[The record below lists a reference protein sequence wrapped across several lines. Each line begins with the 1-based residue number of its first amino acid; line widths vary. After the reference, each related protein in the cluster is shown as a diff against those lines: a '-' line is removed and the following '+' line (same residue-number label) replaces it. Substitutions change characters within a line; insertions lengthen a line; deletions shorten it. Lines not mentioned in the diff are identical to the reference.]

1 MATMNTLTQ
10 GSELSS
16 SQLGSKRTARIV
28 TPALVG
34 GFATA
39 VGMWCVWFLGH
50 LPALALPPQVNVPAL
65 LICMVVGMW
74 LTGRSVGQETGW
86 KVGGV
91 AGILTSLINLLI
103 LGAHLA
109 QPPQADKQPLPGFE
123 GFTPSAALV
132 GIGFL
137 ALGAVVGVVF
147 GAIGSRGVAASVH
160 EPRVWVA
167 RFAIVNVVAIVPL
180 LLIGGS
186 VTSTASGMAVPGWPS
201 SYGANMFLYPITLM
215 SQPRVFLEHTHRL
228 FGSMVGLT
236 TLVSMVLVLVFDR
249 TRFVR
254 VWAVVAFVLVLGQGY
269 LGGQR
274 VNSVSIKLAMV
285 HGVAAQLFFAFVVAL
300 AAYLSVAYIKAARAD
315 AVDGDRK
322 RKIFATGLLHA
333 TIVQLLLGATYRHF
347 GQQTGQMHALW
358 AHAAWSMVVVVFA
371 LLAGFTI
378 RSRFSSD
385 GLVPLFQRV
394 GVGLIAVVG
403 VQFMLG
409 WWAFFVVVN
418 AGPRGGA
425 PLHDQLETA
434 KPIDAMT
441 ALVATAHQANG
452 ALLLALATLAIVFT
466 RRVWKAN
473 PTAVLATA

>member
-1 MATMNTLTQ
+1 MASINTQ
-10 GSELSS
+10 SAAQDFGDN
-16 SQLGSKRTARIV
+16 ARAGV
-28 TPALVG
+28 VPPALVG

-39 VGMWCVWFLGH
+39 VAMWCVWFVGH

-65 LICMVVGMW
+65 LACMSAGMW
-74 LTGRSVGQETGW
+74 LTGRSVGRAIGW
-86 KVGGV
+86 KVGGL
-91 AGILTSLINLLI
+91 AGLLASLVNLLI

-109 QPPQADKQPLPGFE
+109 QPPEADKQPLPGFE

-132 GIGFL
+132 GVGFL
-137 ALGAVVGVVF
+137 ALGAVVGLVF

-160 EPRVWVA
+160 GPHVWLA
-167 RFAIVNVVAIVPL
+167 RFAVVNAVAIVPL
-180 LLIGGS
+180 LLTGGS

-236 TLVSMVLVLVFDR
+236 TLVTMILVLVFNR

-254 VWAVVAFVLVLGQGY
+254 VWAVVAFVLVCVQGV
-269 LGGQR
+269 LGGIR
-274 VNSVSIKLAMV
+274 VNNVSTKLAMV
-285 HGVAAQLFFAFVVAL
+285 HGVTAQFFFAFVVAL
-300 AAYLSVAYIKAARAD
+300 AAYLSVAYSKAARAD

-322 RKIFATGLLHA
+322 RKVLATGLLHA
-333 TIVQLLLGATYRHF
+333 TIVQLLLGAAYRHF
-347 GQQTGQMHALW
+347 GQQTGNMHALW

-371 LLAGFTI
+371 LLAGFTA
-378 RSRFSSD
+378 RARFSSD
-385 GLVPLFQRV
+385 GLAPLFGRV
-394 GVGLIAVVG
+394 GTGLVAVVG
-403 VQFMLG
+403 VQFLLG
-409 WWAFFVVVN
+409 WWAFFVVVK

-425 PLHDQLETA
+425 PSHDQLDTA
-434 KPIDAMT
+434 KAVDALT

-466 RRVWKAN
+466 RRVWKSN
-473 PTAVLATA
+473 PTAVLAKA

>member
-1 MATMNTLTQ
+1 MENLT
-10 GSELSS
+10 GRGTTTELAETRPS
-16 SQLGSKRTARIV
+16 GIV
-28 TPALVG
+28 PPALVG

-39 VGMWCVWFLGH
+39 VAMWCAWFVGH
-50 LPALALPPQVNVPAL
+50 LPALALPPQANVPAL
-65 LICMVVGMW
+65 LVCMVVGMW
-74 LTGRSVGQETGW
+74 LTGRSVGQGQGW
-86 KVGGV
+86 KVGGL
-91 AGILTSLINLLI
+91 AGVLASLINLLI

-109 QPPQADKQPLPGFE
+109 KPPEADKQPLPGFE

-132 GIGFL
+132 GVGFL
-137 ALGAVVGVVF
+137 VLGAAVGVVF
-147 GAIGSRGVAASVH
+147 GALGSRGVAASVH
-160 EPRVWVA
+160 GSRVWVA
-167 RFAIVNVVAIVPL
+167 RFAVVNVVAVVPL

-236 TLVSMVLVLVFDR
+236 TLVNMILVLVFNR
-249 TRFVR
+249 TRFVQ
-254 VWAVVAFVLVLGQGY
+254 VWAIVAFVLVCVQGV
-269 LGGQR
+269 LGGIR
-274 VNSVSIKLAMV
+274 VNNVSTKLAMV
-285 HGVAAQLFFAFVVAL
+285 HGVTAQFFFAFVVAL
-300 AAYLSVAYIKAARAD
+300 AAYLSVAYSKAARAD

-322 RKIFATGLLHA
+322 RKVFATGLLHA

-347 GQQTGQMHALW
+347 GQQTGHMHALW
-358 AHAAWSMVVVVFA
+358 AHAAWSLVVVIFA
-371 LLAGFTI
+371 VLTGFAI
-378 RSRFSSD
+378 RARFSSD
-385 GLVPLFQRV
+385 GLVPLFKRV
-394 GVGLIAVVG
+394 GTGLIAVVG
-403 VQFMLG
+403 IQFMLG